1 MTSRSQEQEV
11 RSQNLCACGHAAD
24 THDGGGYCGVQ
35 FGAEG
40 FCGCDKFTAVEN
52 ALPYGL
58 KELETEPAE

>member
-1 MTSRSQEQEV
+1 M
-11 RSQNLCACGHAAD
+11 CACGHAAD